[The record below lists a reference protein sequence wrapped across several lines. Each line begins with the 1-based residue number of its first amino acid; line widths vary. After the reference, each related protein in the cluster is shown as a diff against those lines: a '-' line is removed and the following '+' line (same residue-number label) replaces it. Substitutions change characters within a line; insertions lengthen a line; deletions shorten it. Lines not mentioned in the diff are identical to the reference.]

1 MAPAFLIPPGHRA
14 EVFNAARLFIL
25 SNNPELLYLGGLG
38 AAGQTRQGLISNLW
52 TDLYPSELSCL
63 FFILQDF
70 GGWSA
75 LRLVLATGE
84 PLTPISGL
92 TGWWVPEEGGTR
104 GAELSLG
111 CERDW
116 QMLEMPAEGKK
127 TFPRIQRQLH

>member
-63 FFILQDF
+63 CFILQDF

-84 PLTPISGL
+84 PL
-92 TGWWVPEEGGTR
+92 VPLFWSYRVVGAR
-104 GAELSLG
+104 GRGHQG
-111 CERDW
+111 CRA
-116 QMLEMPAEGKK
+116 QPGV
-127 TFPRIQRQLH
+127 